1 MARIYNPTMLMLDP
15 SNVMNAVRLGR
26 EREAQEREARKGIAT
41 GIGELGGALAGIGG
55 RALRQSEIGELPED
69 ADEEWKAVVE
79 RFVDTGDIS
88 GINAYKQRKAEEEY
102 KKKMAEIQK
111 MEAEASKEASKNT
124 AKELSLKEKKS
135 LEMEKADYTYG
146 LNKAIR
152 KAQESHE
159 TKDYKDASEDY
170 EYYKKK
176 LMLLDVPTE
185 DIKSLPP
192 MPEFEKTPTGTGEG
206 DKSGAFSRNTYSARK
221 RNAEDRINAGWK
233 TEEERKAL
241 EAELDELSNTEFGS
255 EDQDIVKLKDK
266 VRKGKSKEV
275 LDREALR
282 KKVADAILF
291 EGMPLRKRAAL
302 DDKEFER
309 LAKNYEE
316 MIKRPDWEQL
326 KSMK

>member
-176 LMLLDVPTE
+176 LMLLDVPPE
-185 DIKSLPP
+185 EIKTLPP
-192 MPEFEKTPTGTGEG
+192 MPIVGEKSKSKAEGEEETEK
-206 DKSGAFSRNTYSARK
+206 DAEAFSGDEYLTRK
-221 RNAEDRINAGWK
+221 NNVITKLK
-233 TEEERKAL
+233 TGKFKTDKEVNDFQKEIRQLSNSSFGKSDTDISDIYAKAL
-241 EAELDELSNTEFGS
+241 EIKSDEAKARDALAYEQKMADGWDAMSKAERYSLTKKDPKTAKKM
-255 EDQDIVKLKDK
+255 QDAWDK
-266 VRKGKSKEV
+266 IYGGK
-275 LDREALR
+275 
-282 KKVADAILF
+282 
-291 EGMPLRKRAAL
+291 
-302 DDKEFER
+302 
-309 LAKNYEE
+309 
-316 MIKRPDWEQL
+316 
-326 KSMK
+326 

>member
-111 MEAEASKEASKNT
+111 TEAEASKEASKNA
-124 AKELSLKEKKS
+124 AKELSLKEKRS

-146 LNKAIR
+146 MNKAIR
-152 KAQESHE
+152 KAQESHSE
-159 TKDYKDASEDY
+159 KEYKDALEDY
-170 EYYKKK
+170 EYNKRK
-176 LMLLDVPTE
+176 LMLLDVPPE
-185 DIKSLPP
+185 DIKALPP
-192 MPEFEKTPTGTGEG
+192 MPEFEKAPTGTGEG
-206 DKSGAFSRNTYSARK
+206 DKGGAFSRKTYSAIK

-266 VRKGKSKEV
+266 VRKGKSQEV
-275 LDREALR
+275 IDKQVLR

-291 EGMPLRKRAAL
+291 ESMPLRKKSAL
-302 DDKEFER
+302 DDNEFER